1 MTVFFYSSIVFV
13 SIYFFYIDQITREK
27 YQTHLILILFI
38 FLIIIT
44 SFRWEVGGDWA
55 SYYLLSKLEYSEYL
69 NRISWSP
76 VFVTINYVSSKVG
89 LGIFGVNLFVSI
101 FLFFSFYLFSK
112 TFNLNILLLLP
123 ILITVIYVLVLMG
136 YVRQCLALSFFFLF
150 LQSLKEGNIFKSC
163 IILVFGGMSHVTI
176 LFFFPI
182 ILPLI
187 QKKIFYGVKALAFFL
202 ITISILIFYLFLN
215 FNDIYTS
222 YGIFVRGSQYTSEG
236 VIFRFIPS
244 ICVAIYFIYFKKEIM
259 RKYLYLNF
267 FFNFSFF
274 IIIIFSGLILF
285 GNNLS
290 TLVDRL
296 SIYNFAFYS
305 IIISTVYKILKDKN
319 KNFHILFISFVYSLH
334 LTLFLS
340 WLILGDYSV
349 FWTNYNFLQ

>member
-44 SFRWEVGGDWA
+44 AFRWEVGGDWS
-55 SYYLLSKLEYSEYL
+55 SYYLLSRLEDSLYL
-69 NRISWSP
+69 DRFSWSP
-76 VFVTINYVSSKVG
+76 VFITINYVLSKVG
-89 LGIFGVNLFVSI
+89 LGIFGVNLFISI
-101 FLFFSFYLFSK
+101 FFFFSFYLFSK
-112 TFNLNILLLLP
+112 TFDLNILLLLP
-123 ILITVIYVLVLMG
+123 ILIMVIYVLVLMG
-136 YVRQCLALSFFFLF
+136 YVRQCLALSFFLLF
-150 LQSLKEGNIFKSC
+150 LKSLKEGNIFKSC
-163 IILVFGGMSHVTI
+163 ITLVFGGMSHVTI
-176 LFFFPI
+176 LFFLPV
-182 ILPLI
+182 ILTLI
-187 QKKIFYGVKALAFFL
+187 QKKVFYGVKTFAFFL
-202 ITISILIFYLFLN
+202 ISIFILIFYLFLN

-222 YGIFVRGSQYTSEG
+222 YEIFVQSGSYTSEG

-274 IIIIFSGLILF
+274 IIIIFAGVILF
-285 GNNLS
+285 GNTLS

-319 KNFHILFISFVYSLH
+319 KNSHILFISFVYSLH

-340 WLILGDYSV
+340 WLILGNYSV